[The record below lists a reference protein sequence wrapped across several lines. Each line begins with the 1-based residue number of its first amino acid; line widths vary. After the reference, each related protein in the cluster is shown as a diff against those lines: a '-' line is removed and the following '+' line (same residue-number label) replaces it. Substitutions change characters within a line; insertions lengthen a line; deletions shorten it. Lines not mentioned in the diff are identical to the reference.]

1 MHLKQAYILS
11 KQGGD
16 PRIFQEFDC
25 YAFVF
30 SFHLSYL
37 LLKAS
42 YTFLTKTTIIL
53 IIFIH
58 IRTVGF
64 KGFSVVFWWDL
75 RGFSRLKILFPSRT
89 SRNVLI
95 WNNPHLT

>member
-1 MHLKQAYILS
+1 
-11 KQGGD
+11 
-16 PRIFQEFDC
+16 
-25 YAFVF
+25 
-30 SFHLSYL
+30 
-37 LLKAS
+37 
-42 YTFLTKTTIIL
+42 
-53 IIFIH
+53 
-58 IRTVGF
+58 VGF